1 MLSNPSVSEENLTE
15 NQILINGE
23 ILTEGKFVSTTI
35 SNIEENKI
43 GLKDQQI
50 FIKGE
55 LRTKYYEKEINELES
70 IRYYVGGIFVTKES
84 FMSNDDTVIYE
95 FEAQHFKPKFQDTNY
110 ERIPRP

>member
-1 MLSNPSVSEENLTE
+1 MLSNPNISEDNIKE

-35 SNIEENKI
+35 CSIEENNL

-50 FIKGE
+50 TIVGE

-70 IRYYVGGIFVTKES
+70 IRYYISDIFVTKES
-84 FMSNDDTVIYE
+84 FMSNDDTIIYE
-95 FEAQHFKPKFQDTNY
+95 FEAKHFRPKFQDNDY
-110 ERIPRP
+110 ERISRE

>member
-1 MLSNPSVSEENLTE
+1 MISNPNISEENLKE

-23 ILTEGKFVSTTI
+23 ILTEGKFVSSTI
-35 SNIEENKI
+35 SNIESNKI

-50 FIKGE
+50 AIKGE

-70 IRYYVGGIFVTKES
+70 IRYYVGDIFVTKES

-110 ERIPRP
+110 ERIPR